1 MILRRLSK
9 HVKDQNWFAVGL
21 DFIIV
26 VAGVFVGLQV
36 SNWNDVKKGEMS
48 RDYYLE
54 RLASDLSQTIALS
67 ETMETNSKDAMVIIE
82 RFTAALNDP
91 EAPAEELVEAAQLYF
106 SEGTL
111 MTGFGVIW
119 GTYEDLSSTGNF
131 AVLEN
136 PGLVDRLMQL
146 NTFFHYQ
153 SESGQVNNDWVM
165 PFETRLA
172 SEFDWMRY
180 DTNTEH
186 LFPVL
191 TLEEQADEIRANA
204 DLIRRHAALHHWV
217 SSYSASSNQTRQAQA
232 QKVLDIVQEERGVT
246 E

>member
-9 HVKDQNWFAVGL
+9 HVKDQNWFAVVL
-21 DFIIV
+21 DFVIV

-67 ETMETNSKDAMVIIE
+67 ETMETNSTDAMVIIE
-82 RFTAALNDP
+82 RFTATLNDP
-91 EAPAEELVEAAQLYF
+91 EASAEELVEAAQAYF

-119 GTYEDLSSTGNF
+119 GTYEDLSSTGSF

-136 PGLVDRLMQL
+136 PGLVDRLMRL

-180 DTNTEH
+180 DAITEQ

-191 TLEEQADEIRANA
+191 TLQEQADEIRADA

-217 SSYSASSNQTRQAQA
+217 SSYSVSSNQARQVQAQE
-232 QKVLDIVQEERGVT
+232 VLDMVQAER
-246 E
+246 EMAP

>member
-91 EAPAEELVEAAQLYF
+91 EAPAEELVKAAQSYF

-180 DTNTEH
+180 DTNTN
-186 LFPVL
+186 
-191 TLEEQADEIRANA
+191 T
-204 DLIRRHAALHHWV
+204 
-217 SSYSASSNQTRQAQA
+217 
-232 QKVLDIVQEERGVT
+232 
-246 E
+246 